1 MNIYLKPI
9 AQTIKE
15 LHDNG
20 EYVYPHNYVAT
31 CINYAGFTVSVI
43 IILVYNGHNLYA
55 CVCVSLGIAITLQDN
70 SIIECHALPLCSTCD
85 LPAKALV
92 MNMIQLMVFM
102 DAHIVCKKVS
112 FLYHYYVFCMQITKT
127 LNLISIYILLWLL
140 CTVTEYNMHVCILL
154 I

>member
-31 CINYAGFTVSVI
+31 CINYTGFTVSVI

-55 CVCVSLGIAITLQDN
+55 CVCVLLGIAITLQDN
-70 SIIECHALPLCSTCD
+70 SIIECHALLLCSTCD

-92 MNMIQLMVFM
+92 MNMIQFNGFYGCS
-102 DAHIVCKKVS
+102 H
-112 FLYHYYVFCMQITKT
+112 CMQKGI
-127 LNLISIYILLWLL
+127 ISISLL
-140 CTVTEYNMHVCILL
+140 CILYANY
-154 I
+154 